1 MGEASREEAR
11 SRVADLLARM
21 PDAPAEVDR
30 AIAEGRIDPARF
42 KLDASAAGGL
52 EGLGEG
58 FDAGL
63 SNPVGLEA
71 IIRRVGRPPMLIRND
86 RVAFEPVPLLAEL
99 TEDQVRGVEGFI
111 PSVGRVEFVNHFMRW
126 GGTGFVID
134 EAPGNRRRVVTN
146 RHVAAK
152 LARRSRSGEGIF
164 QRSPVGPRYGA
175 KLDMREEVDSL
186 PGTRFELPVVR
197 IVYLADLT
205 EPDVALL
212 EIETTEALSPD
223 PLPLA
228 DQPGRDGELVAT
240 VGYPAYDDRNGL
252 AEMRAYFGDLYEVK
266 RFAPGL
272 IMRSGVILSHDCT
285 TLGGNSGSCLIS
297 LEQKRVVG
305 LHFSGEFGIENA
317 AVGVDTLKRLMSGSL
332 VAVPAL
338 PGEAAEGLADRD
350 HHPEDLEDRD
360 GYDPRFLGDE
370 LEVPWPDFDDDI
382 ADDLAEP
389 SDATEDRRHEL
400 RYTHFGVL
408 YSSSRR
414 APRVTAVNIDGERTV
429 RIKRGEDRWF
439 FDLRIPREIQLG
451 QRDFGDPEIDR
462 GHMVRREDPNWGE
475 DAQQANDDT
484 FHYTNA
490 TLQHSDLN
498 QGSTLWQG
506 LERYILDSARTEGF
520 RACVFTGPVFDDEDP
535 EIGPSGAQVP
545 REFWKVVAMPAPGG
559 GLHATGYLL
568 SQGDLI
574 RELLEGR
581 TESAEGFVLGP
592 YRTFQIAIAH
602 IEEAT
607 GLDFGALKDAD
618 PLDCRG
624 AGEEAAGA
632 GLPAYR
638 PLYALDDV
646 VLGADGPAPR

>member
-1 MGEASREEAR
+1 MGEASKEESR
-11 SRVADLLARM
+11 SRIGGLLNQM
-21 PDAPAEVDR
+21 PDALAEVSR
-30 AIAEGRIDPARF
+30 AIDEGRIEPGRFNLDPGFAG
-42 KLDASAAGGL
+42 GGL
-52 EGLGEG
+52 ESL
-58 FDAGL
+58 DHRV
-63 SNPVGLEA
+63 SNPVGVEA

-86 RVAFEPVPLLAEL
+86 RVEFQPVPLFAGL
-99 TEDQVRGVEGFI
+99 TEDHVRGVEGFI
-111 PSVGRVEFVNHFMRW
+111 SSVGRVEFLNHFMRW
-126 GGTGFVID
+126 GGTGFVVD

-152 LARRSRSGEGIF
+152 VARRSRSGEGIF
-164 QRSPVGPRYGA
+164 QRSPIGPRYGA

-186 PGTRFELPVVR
+186 ADGRFELPVVR
-197 IVYLADLT
+197 VVYLADLT
-205 EPDVALL
+205 EADVALL
-212 EIETTEALSPD
+212 EIETTEALAPA

-228 DQPGRDGELVAT
+228 DKPGRDGELVAT

-252 AEMRAYFGDLYEVK
+252 AEMRDYFGDLFEVK

-297 LEQKRVVG
+297 LEQKGVVG

-332 VAVPAL
+332 VAVPKM
-338 PGEAAEGLADRD
+338 PGAAVEGLADRD

-360 GYDPRFLGDE
+360 GYDPSFLGED
-370 LEVPWPDFDDDI
+370 LQVPWPDFGDDV
-382 ADDLAEP
+382 ADDLARP
-389 SDATEDRRHEL
+389 SDATGDRPHEL
-400 RYTHFGVL
+400 RYTHFGIL
-408 YSSSRR
+408 YSASRR
-414 APRVTAVNIDGERTV
+414 APRATAVNIDGEDTV
-429 RIKRGEDRWF
+429 RIKRGRDRWF

-451 QRDFGDPEIDR
+451 QDDFGDPQIDR
-462 GHMVRREDPNWGE
+462 GHLVRREDPNWGE

-490 TLQHSDLN
+490 SLQHSDLN
-498 QGSTLWQG
+498 QGAALWQG
-506 LERYILDSARTEGF
+506 LENYILGSARTEGF
-520 RACVFTGPVFDDEDP
+520 RACVFTGPVFGDEDP
-535 EIGPSGAQVP
+535 ELSEGGPQVP
-545 REFWKVVAMPAPGG
+545 QEFWKVVAMPAAEG

-602 IEEAT
+602 IEQAT

-618 PLDCRG
+618 PLDPRSM
-624 AGEEAAGA
+624 EEAVGS
-632 GLPAYR
+632 GLPVYR
-638 PLYALDDV
+638 PLHALEDV
-646 VLGADGPAPR
+646 ILGGPAARVA